1 MKTLKLIALGLVI
14 AGANAFAADW
24 NLDTGHSSVNFA
36 VKHLVVSTTRGEFK
50 DYAGTASFNPA
61 DLSTMQANFTVQ
73 VGSVDTR
80 DEKRD
85 GHLKSADFF
94 DVEKF
99 PTMTFVSK
107 SAKQTAP
114 GKATLTG
121 DLTIRGVTKGVT
133 FEVEGFN
140 QEIPSPWGGAVVTG
154 GTAKTTINR
163 QDFGVSWNKTLD
175 AGGLVVGDNVDV
187 ELELEFNRP
196 TN

>member
-1 MKTLKLIALGLVI
+1 MKSIRLILLALVVSASSVL
-14 AGANAFAADW
+14 AQDW
-24 NLDTGHSSVNFA
+24 SLDNSHSSVNFA
-36 VKHLVVSTTRGEFK
+36 VSHLVVSKTRGEFK
-50 DYAGTASFNPA
+50 DYTGTASFNPA
-61 DLSTMQANFTVQ
+61 DLSTIKANFTVQ

-114 GKATLTG
+114 GKGTLTG
-121 DLTIRGVTKGVT
+121 DLTIRGVTKEVT
-133 FEVEGFN
+133 FMLDGFN
-140 QEIPSPWGGAVVTG
+140 SEIATPWGSKVVG
-154 GTAKTTINR
+154 GKATATINR

-175 AGGLVVGDNVDV
+175 AGGVVVGDDV
-187 ELELEFNRP
+187 EITLELEFNRP
-196 TN
+196 A